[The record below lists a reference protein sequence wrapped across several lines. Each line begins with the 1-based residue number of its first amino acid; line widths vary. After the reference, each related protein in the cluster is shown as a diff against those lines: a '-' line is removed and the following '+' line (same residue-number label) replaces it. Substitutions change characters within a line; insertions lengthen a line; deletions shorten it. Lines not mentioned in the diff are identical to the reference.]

1 MYWLSEPT
9 MAAPL
14 HQSRW
19 SENRTNVEKN
29 TEEKDVRDSSTFSD
43 NCCDSGIEREESFF
57 LFQVSGIEILQAAVG
72 QELNP
77 DINNTA

>member
-19 SENRTNVEKN
+19 SENHTNVEKN
-29 TEEKDVRDSSTFSD
+29 TEEKDVRDSSTVSD
-43 NCCDSGIEREESFF
+43 NRRDSGIERGESFF
-57 LFQVSGIEILQAAVG
+57 LFQLSGIEILWA
-72 QELNP
+72 
-77 DINNTA
+77 